1 MQRKTTIGATLIE
14 LLMAALVLAVLG
26 TLAVPAFG
34 TLLERS
40 RVQAADQA
48 FVAALHFAREAAVRS
63 GARTLVCPSVD
74 GTHCI
79 DDGHWEAGWV
89 VAIDRDRDGQP
100 DTGPLLRGDHDS
112 TNRIPQGATRLRLQS
127 SVGRPRVVFQPD
139 GSAGGSNVT
148 LLICRPGGQS
158 GRGIVVSNSGRIRQ
172 TGLSAAQLQRC
183 LADA

>member
-1 MQRKTTIGATLIE
+1 MGRSKTVGATVIE
-14 LLMAALVLAVLG
+14 LLMAIIVMSVLG
-26 TLAVPAFG
+26 ALSAPSFG
-34 TLLERS
+34 RLIEHG

-48 FVAALHFAREAAVRS
+48 FVAALHFARETAVRR

-100 DTGPLLRGDHDS
+100 DTAPLLRGDHDS

-139 GSAGGSNVT
+139 GSAGGSNLT
-148 LLICRPGGQS
+148 LLICGPGGQS